1 MPLNDLIASYQQTIT
16 ALQKR
21 REELRR
27 RTRLVRGKAYLD
39 LLRRIDKLA
48 AEERDTLEAL
58 RLLSRCKRWN

>member
-27 RTRLVRGKAYLD
+27 RTRLVRGKAYLN
-39 LLRRIDKLA
+39 LLRRIDTLA

>member
-39 LLRRIDKLA
+39 LLRRIDTLA

>member
-1 MPLNDLIASYQQTIT
+1 MPRNDWIASYQQTIP

-39 LLRRIDKLA
+39 LLRRIDTLA

>member
-1 MPLNDLIASYQQTIT
+1 LPLNDLIASYQQTIT

-39 LLRRIDKLA
+39 LLRRIDTLA